1 MKKLVCAAVVLAVGS
16 SVFASENPTSFQ
28 ELKKSAVSIMV
39 LSASGELRRSS
50 DAIAIPAAKKRM
62 DRDGDVHSS
71 GSSGSSPVGAEHL
84 FPGQSGLGQW
94 GKYMAP
100 VSRSDENLRGRADF
114 FH

>member
-16 SVFASENPTSFQ
+16 SVFASQVPQQKPVVQVN
-28 ELKKSAVSIMV
+28 
-39 LSASGELRRSS
+39 GLRASS
-50 DAIAIPAAKKRM
+50 DAIAITAVKKKM
-62 DRDGDVHSS
+62 DRDGDVYSG
-71 GSSGSSPVGAEHL
+71 GSSGSSPIGAEHL

-100 VSRSDENLRGRADF
+100 VCPSDCNFKGREGF